1 MYQEYWQLS
10 AKPFPYRMSVSE
22 HYPISSQQSALLR
35 LQYCAENSA
44 GCALTLGESGLGKT
58 TVLRLLESQGEHLR
72 PFCHLGFPGLSPLEQ
87 LRLICGQLAEAP
99 YIADGPADVL
109 LLDIS
114 NSLRRYTAQNMHP
127 VICFDDA
134 QLLSGDVL
142 KDVVLPLLNI
152 RDVDESV
159 DCSVILSGQP
169 VLMSQLS
176 RHPQLRERIAV
187 TARLGGMTSSETSD
201 YIESRLSAC
210 EAGAPIFTPDAIR
223 RLHEASQGNPR
234 RLNRLCDMAL
244 LVGCADQLKRID
256 EAQIDSVSTE
266 LLRAA

>member
-10 AKPFPYRMSVSE
+10 AKPFPYRTSLAGC
-22 HYPISSQQSALLR
+22 YAASSQQSALLR
-35 LQYCAENSA
+35 LQYCVENSA
-44 GCALTLGESGLGKT
+44 GCGLILGESGLGKT
-58 TVLRLLESQGEHLR
+58 TLLRQLEAKGDQLR
-72 PFCHLGFPGLSPLEQ
+72 PFCYLAFPGLSALEQ
-87 LRLICGQLAEAP
+87 LRLLCGQLAEAP
-99 YIADGPADVL
+99 YIADGPRDSL
-109 LLDIS
+109 LLDIA
-114 NSLRRYTAQNMHP
+114 NNLRRYANQGMHP

-134 QLLSGDVL
+134 QLMTADVMN
-142 KDVVLPLLNI
+142 DVVLALLNI
-152 RDVDESV
+152 RDIDESI

-187 TARLGGMTSSETSD
+187 TARLGGMTESETAD
-201 YIESRLSAC
+201 YIAGRMQAC
-210 EAGAPIFTPDAIR
+210 AAKATVFTPNAVQ

-244 LVGCADQLKRID
+244 LVGCADQLSMID
-256 EAQIDSVSTE
+256 GPQIDSVSTE